1 MNISILNINGIGSAA
16 AKALAG
22 HQLNTVEQLAAT
34 TVEQLCL
41 VPGFGPVRAESAI
54 AEARA
59 ILTRSTLDIPD
70 TTPAPETGK
79 IALPI
84 GSGTEAT
91 SKTKKDKKMAMT
103 AKDKAKLKAK
113 LKAKKAKIEKAKIAK
128 AKAKAELAKAKADKK
143 RKDKKKKSDNKKGG
157 SKKKSTKKSAEKK
170 SKKSSKKMSS
180 KGGKKKSGKKK

>member
-1 MNISILNINGIGSAA
+1 MNVSILNIKGIGSAA

-59 ILTRSTLDIPD
+59 ILTRCTLDIPD
-70 TTPAPETGK
+70 TTSAPETGK
-79 IALPI
+79 ITVAI
-84 GSGTEAT
+84 GSGARRSSGTEAKIKT
-91 SKTKKDKKMAMT
+91 KTKTKKDKKMAMT

-113 LKAKKAKIEKAKIAK
+113 LKAKKAKIEKAKIT
-128 AKAKAELAKAKADKK
+128 KK
-143 RKDKKKKSDNKKGG
+143 RQI
-157 SKKKSTKKSAEKK
+157 
-170 SKKSSKKMSS
+170 
-180 KGGKKKSGKKK
+180 